1 MADFTES
8 EQAYIDLFNRMKQSI
23 PFRDVSVFQQPI
35 TTREQLLDTIIVDNP
50 LYTGLK
56 LGSFYNFD
64 LTPGKTTIAQ
74 GKQKQQYDYKGDTY
88 PFWQFKTLQ
97 QFTDFLCTVIVNYIP
112 LITLPDPTPLL
123 STSQNMLDEFLVHY
137 EKSIEL
143 LLAGPPHANQH
154 TINPQLAAKWI
165 DSQKT
170 PERKRL
176 AKLLVDN
183 TIYISHSRLLE
194 QLQVCVEKVRS
205 KLVEGPV
212 TFIVGTKDKSNYYI
226 SLLFYHFWKKAGLR
240 LDAVKSFMDGLVIGN
255 LIDIDE
261 MAYSGSQ
268 TVKTLAT
275 VYASLI
281 QKIHNGLDE
290 LNAATVKY
298 NTQLP
303 VKYSQANK
311 ARGFYRYQNIPWY
324 VKEGNAVSGLTA
336 YVDPVKG
343 KYIKSYAKSKIFLPL
358 LLIESILNTHNVN
371 YIVLRVFCS
380 EKGKKSLLQMPAPDY
395 SFPSKPVKPP
405 FHLIIGELI
414 PSPET
419 LFGTEDALKLGF
431 LFAAAEHYPAAP
443 VYFNHKVADL
453 PSTYLNPY
461 SYGVIPDRLLF
472 ADPYDSDNELK
483 SLTLEQRAIY
493 NSLENPNTIKDSD
506 TTTFLPF
513 IEYCQKDLRPMPCSR
528 KNLFVYETPGQ
539 KKGFGAN
546 SSQLPQIYRCPYPW
560 YKNIDYDK
568 GKYTP
573 PPELKAHQG
582 GTRRV
587 KRHSTKRRMTRRK
600 YT

>member
-8 EQAYIDLFNRMKQSI
+8 ERAYIELFNQIKQTL

-35 TTREQLLDTIIVDNP
+35 TTREELLDTIIVDNP
-50 LYTGLK
+50 MYGGLK

-64 LTPGKTTIAQ
+64 LIPGKITIAQ
-74 GKQKQQYDYKGDTY
+74 GKQKSQYDHKGDTY

-97 QFTDFLCTVIVNYIP
+97 QFTDFLCTVIVNYMPQIK
-112 LITLPDPTPLL
+112 LPDPTRLL

-137 EKSIEL
+137 ENSIEL

-154 TINPQLAAKWI
+154 TINPQLATKWI

-183 TIYISHSRLLE
+183 TIYIPHSKMLE
-194 QLQVCVEKVRS
+194 QIQVCVEKVRA

-226 SLLFYHFWKKAGLR
+226 SLLFYHAWKKAGLR
-240 LDAVKSFMDGLVIGN
+240 LDSVKSFMDGLVVGN

-268 TVKTLAT
+268 TIKTLAT
-275 VYASLI
+275 VYTSLI
-281 QKIHNGLDE
+281 KKIHKGLNE

-298 NTQLP
+298 NTNLP
-303 VKYSQANK
+303 VKFSEANK
-311 ARGFYRYQNIPWY
+311 ARGLYGYQDIPWSVNEGHA
-324 VKEGNAVSGLTA
+324 VKGLTA
-336 YVDPVKG
+336 YIEPIKG
-343 KYIKSYAKSKIFLPL
+343 KYITSYAKSNIFLPL
-358 LLIESILNTHNVN
+358 MLIESILNTHSIN
-371 YIVLRVFCS
+371 YIVLRIFCS
-380 EKGKKSLLQMPAPDY
+380 EKGKASLIEMPAVDF
-395 SFPSKPVKPP
+395 SFPPKPVKPP

-419 LFGTEDALKLGF
+419 LFGKEDALKLGF

-472 ADPYDSDNELK
+472 ADPFDSDNELK
-483 SLTLEQRAIY
+483 SLTPEQKAIY
-493 NSLENPNTIKDSD
+493 NSLENPNSIKDSD

-528 KNLFVYETPGQ
+528 KNLFEYTTPGQ
-539 KKGFGAN
+539 KSGFQEN
-546 SSQLPQIYRCPYPW
+546 SLHLPQIYRCPYPW

-568 GKYTP
+568 GIYTP
-573 PPELKAHQG
+573 PPELRRG

-587 KRHSTKRRMTRRK
+587 KRRSTKRRMTRRR
-600 YT
+600 